1 MVKLGTFAMPLHPPH
16 RPLHEILK
24 ENADKIVLADK
35 LGFDI
40 AYMGEH
46 YSCSTE
52 QIASP
57 LIFFAGLVNRTKNIK
72 FASGVIGLPQHHP
85 AVVAAE
91 VAQIDHMSEGRFVF
105 GIGPGGLASDLE
117 MFDHLDHG
125 VRNEMVAESLRIVL
139 EIWKSDPPYNITGKF
154 WNVKI
159 TDSIYPELG
168 IGSMSK
174 PYQLPHPPIHISS
187 MSPDSP
193 TVALAARKGWVP
205 VTANFTPHETVYGHW
220 KQYVAGCEAVGREPT
235 GEDWTVAR
243 NIIIGESDAQAEDW
257 MMDPKGSSH
266 YYYDYMW
273 KVLLAA
279 DYTTVGKPDPEMSN
293 DDWPVEK
300 FIRSSVIWG
309 SAKTV
314 AEKINDLRAKSG
326 PFGTLLMA
334 MMDGSGP
341 NLEREQLTMR
351 RLAEEVR
358 PLIR

>member
-1 MVKLGTFAMPLHPPH
+1 MVKLGTFAMPLHPPR
-16 RPLHEILK
+16 RPIGEILQ
-24 ENADKIVLADK
+24 ENQDKIIYADK

-40 AYMGEH
+40 AYIGEH
-46 YSCSTE
+46 YSCTTE

-57 LIFFAGLVNRTKNIK
+57 LIFFARLINQTKNIK
-72 FASGVIGLPQHHP
+72 FATGVTGLPQHHP
-85 AVVAAE
+85 VIVAAE
-91 VAQIDHMSEGRFVF
+91 VAMIDHMAKGRFVF

-117 MFDHLDHG
+117 VFNHEDHAE
-125 VRNEMVAESLRIVL
+125 RNVMVAEHLRIVL
-139 EIWKSDPPYNITGKF
+139 EIWNSDPPYDIKGKY
-154 WNVKI
+154 WNVQIKK
-159 TDSIYPELG
+159 SIYPELG
-168 IGSMSK
+168 IGTMTK

-235 GEDWTVAR
+235 GEDWSVAR
-243 NIIIGESDAQAEDW
+243 NILIGESDAQAEDW

-279 DYTTVGKPDPEMSN
+279 DYTTVGKPDPTISN
-293 DDWPVEK
+293 EDWPVER

-309 SAKTV
+309 SKKTV
-314 AEKINDLRAKSG
+314 VEKLNDLREKLG

-334 MMDGSGP
+334 MTDGSGP
-341 NLEREQLTMR
+341 NLEREQLTMQ
-351 RLAEEVR
+351 RLADIR
-358 PLIR
+358 HLIK

>member
-16 RPLHEILK
+16 RPVGDIIK
-24 ENADKIVLADK
+24 ENQDKIILADQ

-46 YSCSTE
+46 YSCTTE

-57 LIFFAGLVNRTKNIK
+57 LIFFASLINQTKNIK
-72 FASGVIGLPQHHP
+72 FATGVIGLPQHHP
-85 AVVAAE
+85 VIVANE
-91 VAQIDHMSEGRFVF
+91 VAMFDHMAQGRFVF

-117 MFDHLDHG
+117 VFDHEDHAI
-125 VRNEMVAESLRIVL
+125 RNEMVAEHLRIVL
-139 EIWKSDPPYNITGKF
+139 EIWKSDPPYDIQGKY
-154 WNVKI
+154 WNVQIKNA
-159 TDSIYPELG
+159 IYPELG

-205 VTANFTPHETVYGHW
+205 ITANFTPHETVYGHW

-257 MMDPKGSSH
+257 MMDPQGSSQ

-273 KVLLAA
+273 KVLVAA
-279 DYTTVGKPDPEMSN
+279 DYTTVAKPRPDMKDE
-293 DDWPVEK
+293 DITVEQI
-300 FIRSSVIWG
+300 IRSSVIWG
-309 SAKTV
+309 SKETV
-314 AEKINDLRAKSG
+314 AEKLNELREKSG

-334 MMDGSGP
+334 MTDGSGP
-341 NLEREQLTMR
+341 NLEREQLSMQ
-351 RLAEEVR
+351 RLAEIR
-358 PLIR
+358 HLIR

>member
-16 RPLHEILK
+16 RTVGEVIK
-24 ENADKIVLADK
+24 ENQDKIILADQ

-46 YSCSTE
+46 YSCTTE

-57 LIFFAGLVNRTKNIK
+57 LIFFASLINQTKKIK
-72 FASGVIGLPQHHP
+72 FATGVMGLPQHHP
-85 AVVAAE
+85 VIVANE
-91 VAQIDHMSEGRFVF
+91 VAMLDHMSQGRFVF

-117 MFDHLDHG
+117 VFEHEDHA
-125 VRNEMVAESLRIVL
+125 VRNEMVAEHLRIVL
-139 EIWKSDPPYNITGKF
+139 EIWRTDPPYDIKGKY
-154 WNVKI
+154 WNVQIKN
-159 TDSIYPELG
+159 SIYPELG

-205 VTANFTPHETVYGHW
+205 ITANFTPHETVYGHW
-220 KQYVAGCEAVGREPT
+220 KQYVAGCNAVGREPT

-257 MMDPKGSSH
+257 MMDPKGSSQ

-279 DYTTVGKPDPEMSN
+279 DYTTVAKPRQDMKDE
-293 DDWPVEK
+293 DITVEEV
-300 FIRSSVIWG
+300 IRSSVIWG
-309 SAKTV
+309 SKETV

-334 MMDGSGP
+334 MTDGSGA
-341 NLEREQLTMR
+341 NLEREQHSMR
-351 RLAEEVR
+351 RLAEIR
-358 PLIR
+358 HLIK

>member
-1 MVKLGTFAMPLHPPH
+1 LVKLGTFAMPLHPPH
-16 RPLHEILK
+16 RSVGDIIK
-24 ENADKIVLADK
+24 ENQDKVILADQ

-57 LIFFAGLVNRTKNIK
+57 LVFFASLINQTKTIK
-72 FASGVIGLPQHHP
+72 FATGVMGLPQHHP
-85 AVVAAE
+85 VIVANE
-91 VAQIDHMSEGRFVF
+91 VAMLDHMSKGRFVF

-117 MFDHLDHG
+117 VFEHEDHA
-125 VRNEMVAESLRIVL
+125 VRNEMVAEHLRIVL
-139 EIWKSDPPYNITGKF
+139 EIWSTNAPYDIKGKF
-154 WNVKI
+154 WNVQIKNA
-159 TDSIYPELG
+159 IYPDLG

-174 PYQLPHPPIHISS
+174 PFQLPHPPIHISS

-220 KQYVAGCEAVGREPT
+220 KQYVAGCNAVGREPT

-243 NIIIGESDAQAEDW
+243 NILIGESDAQAEDW
-257 MMDPKGSSH
+257 MMDPAGSSN

-279 DYTTVGKPDPEMSN
+279 DYTTVAKPRQDMKDE
-293 DDWPVEK
+293 DITVEQI
-300 FIRSSVIWG
+300 IRSSVIWG
-309 SAKTV
+309 SKKTV
-314 AEKINDLRAKSG
+314 TEKLNDLREKSG

-334 MMDGSGP
+334 MTDGSGP

-351 RLAEEVR
+351 RLADIR
-358 PLIR
+358 HLIH